1 MMRKLMK
8 IELKS
13 DLCSGVGKHYAA
25 VLNLDTALDEYGL
38 PYIPSRRLKGCM
50 REAAELIKIP
60 DLEKIFGVRGKSES
74 GSLKISN
81 AVIENYNETI
91 KSLRENNIFHSEV
104 TDLFCYTRQETAIE
118 SETDTAKD
126 QSLRFIR
133 VVNRDYPDSS
143 DPMCFYA
150 PVSFD
155 DNDYKK
161 INDICKALRNIGY
174 HRNRGLGAVECS
186 LIDYPDKEFYV
197 DYPFEDDKE
206 YELRYGVYL
215 DGDMMLPASDS
226 SHTLDYIP
234 GTSVLGA
241 LAAKYKG
248 ENFEQ
253 LFLSENV
260 RFGNLYISDSR
271 QNSFYPA
278 PRFLAK
284 IKAAKDEDQG
294 IKNTI
299 GVKLETCDKS
309 APTKQYKTLKKEY
322 INKTIGHKEP
332 KQKIVYHNNI
342 KDEDGGLYMQYCICS
357 GQYFKG
363 TITAKGRYLK
373 EICPLLS
380 DGVLY
385 LGRSKTAQYAA
396 CRLLKLPKEEMIEE
410 VNIKP
415 FTAKCDSVVS
425 VNHKS
430 DSSARKTFTAKP
442 GSVVAFVLQSDVILT
457 NENGVYTA
465 EASALLNCFKNDNL
479 IFDEIDSDV
488 TDKTSIAVKI
498 ISGYNA
504 KWNLKKPQITAFA
517 AGSAIIARVKN
528 NEELPKHML
537 IGEKQ
542 NEGYGVIEVIEN
554 ADQYAVTESKTK
566 DDEKTQCDLLSLIYK
581 RRRRDEL
588 LDLAVKKANKIDFE
602 EEKLNSTQISRV
614 LLMSKQANSLENFDE
629 RLESIKNDNIRI
641 ALQKYFNSKA
651 IHTEIGEENE
661 WEQERQYLIDC
672 LYACKYILKRKEKS
686 K

>member
-284 IKAAKDEDQG
+284 IKAAKGEDQG

-332 KQKIVYHNNI
+332 KRKIVYHNNI

-396 CRLLKLPKEEMIEE
+396 CRLLKLPKDEEMIEE

-415 FTAKCDSVVS
+415 FTAK
-425 VNHKS
+425 
-430 DSSARKTFTAKP
+430 R

-457 NENGVYTA
+457 KENGVYTA
-465 EASALLNCFKNDNL
+465 EASALLDCFKNDDL
-479 IFDEIDSDV
+479 IFDENDSDV

-517 AGSAIIARVKN
+517 AGSAIIARVIKDT
-528 NEELPKHML
+528 ELPKHML

-554 ADQYAVTESKTK
+554 ADQYAVTEAKTK
-566 DDEKTQCDLLSLIYK
+566 DDEKTECDLLSLIYK

-588 LDLAVKKANKIDFE
+588 LNLAVKKANKIDFE
-602 EEKLNSTQISRV
+602 EEKWNSTQISRV

-641 ALQKYFNSKA
+641 ALQKHFNSKA
-651 IHTEIGEENE
+651 IHTEIGEEND

>member
-13 DLCSGVGKHYAA
+13 DLCAGIGKHYAA

-50 REAAELIKIP
+50 REVAELIKIP
-60 DLEKIFGVRGKSES
+60 DLDNIFGVSGKSES

-118 SETDTAKD
+118 SKTSTAKD
-126 QSLRFIR
+126 KSLRFIR
-133 VVNRDYPDSS
+133 VVNRDYPNSS

-150 PVSFD
+150 PVSF
-155 DNDYKK
+155 NEKDYKN

-174 HRNRGLGAVECS
+174 QRNRGLGAVECS
-186 LIDYPDKEFYV
+186 LIDYPDEEFSV
-197 DYPFEDDKE
+197 DYPFEDEKE
-206 YELRYGVYL
+206 YELNYCIYL

-226 SHTLDYIP
+226 SHSLDYIP

-241 LAAKYKG
+241 LAAKYRG

-294 IKNTI
+294 IKNMI

-322 INKTIGHKEP
+322 INKMIGHKEP
-332 KQKIVYHNNI
+332 KRKIVYHNNI

-357 GQYFKG
+357 GQYFRG
-363 TITAKGRYLK
+363 TITAKGSYLK

-396 CRLLKLPKEEMIEE
+396 CRLLKLPKDEEMIEE

-415 FTAKCDSVVS
+415 FTAK
-425 VNHKS
+425 
-430 DSSARKTFTAKP
+430 R

-465 EASALLNCFKNDNL
+465 EASALLDCFKNDDL
-479 IFDEIDSDV
+479 IFDENDSDV

-517 AGSAIIARVKN
+517 AGSAIIARVIKDT
-528 NEELPKHML
+528 ELPKHML

-554 ADQYAVTESKTK
+554 ADQYAVTEAKTEYE
-566 DDEKTQCDLLSLIYK
+566 EKTQCDLLSLIYK

-588 LDLAVKKANKIDFE
+588 LDLAVKKANKIDFK

-614 LLMSKQANSLENFDE
+614 LLMSKQSNSLKNFDE
-629 RLESIKNDNIRI
+629 RLDSIKNDDIRI
-641 ALQKYFNSKA
+641 ALQKHFGSKT
-651 IHTEIGEENE
+651 IHTEIGKEND

-672 LYACKYILKRKEKS
+672 LYACKYILKRKERS

>member
-13 DLCSGVGKHYAA
+13 DLCAGVGKHYAA
-25 VLNLDTALDEYGL
+25 ILNSDTALDEYGL

-74 GSLKISN
+74 GSLKINN

-118 SETDTAKD
+118 SKTSTAKD
-126 QSLRFIR
+126 KSLRFIR
-133 VVNRDYPDSS
+133 VVNRDYPNSS

-155 DNDYKK
+155 EKDYKN
-161 INDICKALRNIGY
+161 ITDICKALRNIGY

-241 LAAKYKG
+241 LAAKYRG

-260 RFGNLYISDSR
+260 RFGNLYISDSG

-284 IKAAKDEDQG
+284 IKAAKGEDQG

-309 APTKQYKTLKKEY
+309 APTKQYKTLKKGY
-322 INKTIGHKEP
+322 INKNLGYREP
-332 KQKIVYHNNI
+332 ERKIVYHNNI

-357 GQYFKG
+357 GQYFRG
-363 TITAKGRYLK
+363 TITAKGKYLK
-373 EICPLLS
+373 EIYPLFC
-380 DGVLY
+380 DGILY

-396 CRLLKLPKEEMIEE
+396 CRIIKLSENKEMIVEA
-410 VNIKP
+410 NIKH
-415 FTAKCDSVVS
+415 FTAK
-425 VNHKS
+425 
-430 DSSARKTFTAKP
+430 R

-457 NENGVYTA
+457 DKNGVYTA
-465 EASALLNCFKNDNL
+465 EASALLDCFKNEYL

-517 AGSAIIARVKN
+517 AGSAVVARVK
-528 NEELPKHML
+528 EDTKLPEQMV
-537 IGEKQ
+537 IGEKK
-542 NEGYGVIEVIEN
+542 NEGFGVISVVEN
-554 ADQYAVTESKTK
+554 ADRYFVSESEIK
-566 DDEKTQCDLLSLIYK
+566 DEEKTECDLLSLIYK

-602 EEKLNSTQISRV
+602 EEKWNSTQISRV

-641 ALQKYFNSKA
+641 ALQKHFNSKA
-651 IHTEIGEENE
+651 IHTEIGEEND

>member
-13 DLCSGVGKHYAA
+13 DLCAGIGKHYAA

-50 REAAELIKIP
+50 REVAELIKIP
-60 DLEKIFGVRGKSES
+60 DLDNIFGVSGKSES

-143 DPMCFYA
+143 DPLCFYA
-150 PVSFD
+150 PISFD

-186 LIDYPDKEFYV
+186 LIDYTDEDFSV

-226 SHTLDYIP
+226 SHSLDYIP

-260 RFGNLYISDSR
+260 RFGNLYISDSKR
-271 QNSFYPA
+271 NPFYPA

-294 IKNTI
+294 IKNMI

-322 INKTIGHKEP
+322 INKMIGHKEP
-332 KQKIVYHNNI
+332 KRKIVYHNNI

-357 GQYFKG
+357 GQYFRG
-363 TITAKGRYLK
+363 TITAKGSYLK

-396 CRLLKLPKEEMIEE
+396 CRLLKLPKDEEMIEE

-415 FTAKCDSVVS
+415 FTAK
-425 VNHKS
+425 
-430 DSSARKTFTAKP
+430 R

-465 EASALLNCFKNDNL
+465 EASALLDCFKNDDL
-479 IFDEIDSDV
+479 IFDENDSDV

-517 AGSAIIARVKN
+517 AGSAIIARVIKDT
-528 NEELPKHML
+528 ELPKHML

-554 ADQYAVTESKTK
+554 ADQYAVTEAKTEYE
-566 DDEKTQCDLLSLIYK
+566 EKTQCDLLSLIYK

-588 LDLAVKKANKIDFE
+588 LDLAVKKANKIDFK

-614 LLMSKQANSLENFDE
+614 LLMSKEADSLENFDE

-641 ALQKYFNSKA
+641 ALQKHFNSKA

-672 LYACKYILKRKEKS
+672 LYACKYILRRKEKS
-686 K
+686 E